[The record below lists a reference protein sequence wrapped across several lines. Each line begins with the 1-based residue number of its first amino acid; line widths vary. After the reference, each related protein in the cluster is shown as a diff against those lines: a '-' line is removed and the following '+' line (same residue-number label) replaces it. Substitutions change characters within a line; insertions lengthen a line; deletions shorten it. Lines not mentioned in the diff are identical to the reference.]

1 MLDINTVPLLI
12 ETTKGKKY
20 NDIVALC
27 INHDIR
33 NDYLFGYYAGNMFSE
48 VTYIA
53 VPYNSNSDKTS
64 DYRKL
69 FSNCFHARKTE
80 NGYAIYH
87 NEKLIKATAPDVVY
101 VMDTMITLAIA
112 QLIIPKIKEG
122 KKLIIL
128 EDGGNYCSITN
139 NLEEIFPELKGNV
152 IGSIEQ
158 TTSGTAIAIKSKKNY
173 PQISVARS
181 KVKMNLE
188 SIFIGQAI
196 ISEISACLRFINEVL
211 SYKKIII
218 IGYGIVGRSLR
229 VPLNGYR
236 CNIDVLDID
245 EKIRNVAIKDGFKAY
260 SSLTESNFEKDTIMI
275 GCTGKQSF
283 TEEMLLSFING
294 KANKLFLFGASSKNF
309 DFKYFI
315 DLIDDKNSKFRINK
329 TKTYTYADEYKIEY
343 KGIEKNILLFGNGL
357 PINLLRA
364 SEVPVIDGVMDS
376 VFTEMAD
383 GAKLLVD
390 KHDILDNKLYL
401 LGSSDFILGRE
412 YEIGIIKK
420 WFNINNLYFNE
431 DADNLLGSHPETDYL
446 RNKLISEQS
455 NK

>member
-1 MLDINTVPLLI
+1 MINVNTVPLLI
-12 ETTKGKKY
+12 ETTKGNKY
-20 NDIVALC
+20 NDLVAIC
-27 INHDIR
+27 INHDIS
-33 NDYLFGYYAGNMFSE
+33 NDYLFGYHAGNMFSE
-48 VTYIA
+48 ITYIA

-64 DYRKL
+64 EYRKL

-80 NGYAIYH
+80 DGYAIYH
-87 NEKLIKATAPDVVY
+87 NEKLIKANAPDVVY
-101 VMDTMITLAIA
+101 VMDTMITIAIA
-112 QLIIPKIKEG
+112 QLVIPKIKEG

-128 EDGGNYCSITN
+128 EDGGNYSSITS

-158 TTSGTAIAIKSKKNY
+158 TTSGTAIALKSKKNY

-196 ISEISACLRFINEVL
+196 ISEICACLRFINEVL
-211 SYKKIII
+211 SYKKVII

-229 VPLNGYR
+229 IPLNGYR

-245 EKIRNVAIKDGFKAY
+245 ERIRNVASKDGLNVY
-260 SSLTESNFEKDTIMI
+260 SSLSESNFDKDAIVI

-283 TEEMLLSFING
+283 NEDMLISFING
-294 KANKLFLFGASSKNF
+294 KANRVFLFGASSKNF
-309 DFKYFI
+309 DFRYFI
-315 DLIDDKNSKFRINK
+315 DLIDDKNSKYK
-329 TKTYTYADEYKIEY
+329 VTKIKSYTYVDEYKIEY
-343 KGIEKNILLFGNGL
+343 NGIEKNIFLFGNGL
-357 PINLLRA
+357 PINLIRA

-383 GAKLLVD
+383 CAKLLVN
-390 KHDILDNKLYL
+390 KHDSLDNKLYL
-401 LGSSDFILGRE
+401 LGTPEFILNRD
-412 YEIGIIKK
+412 YEIEIIKK
-420 WFNINNLYFNE
+420 WFNINNLYFTE
-431 DADNLLGSHPETDYL
+431 DVDNLLNAHPETDYL
-446 RNKLISEQS
+446 RNKLISEYS